1 MFNNLLLD
9 IPPEIDYAFTRYIS
23 EVYIMIHDGP
33 ARPAPSLPGMVFRG
47 ARKALV
53 VTFDLAKVMVPVYIA
68 TTILRHSGIL
78 LRVSDLLQ
86 PVTSVVG
93 LPGEASLVLI
103 LGLLVNL
110 YAAIGAMA
118 GISLTPAQIT
128 ILSMMLLTCHSLPL
142 ETTVTQRLG
151 LPVWVAIAVRASV
164 ALLVGFV
171 LSLLL

>member
-1 MFNNLLLD
+1 M
-9 IPPEIDYAFTRYIS
+9 T
-23 EVYIMIHDGP
+23 HDEP
-33 ARPAPSLPGMVFRG
+33 ARPAPSLSGMVFRG
-47 ARKALV
+47 TRKALA

-78 LRVSDLLQ
+78 FHVSDLLQ

-93 LPGEASLVLI
+93 LPGEASLALI
-103 LGLLVNL
+103 LGALVNL

-118 GISLTPAQIT
+118 GIDLTPEQVT
-128 ILSMMLLTCHSLPL
+128 VLSMMLLTCHSLPM

-151 LPVWVAIAVRASV
+151 LPVWLAIGVRASI

-171 LSLLL
+171 LNLLL

>member
-1 MFNNLLLD
+1 M
-9 IPPEIDYAFTRYIS
+9 T
-23 EVYIMIHDGP
+23 HDEP
-33 ARPAPSLPGMVFRG
+33 ARPAPSLSGMVFRG
-47 ARKALV
+47 SRKALV

-78 LRVSDLLQ
+78 FHVSDLLQ

-93 LPGEASLVLI
+93 LPGEASLALI
-103 LGLLVNL
+103 LGTLVNL

-118 GISLTPAQIT
+118 GIGLTPAQVT
-128 ILSMMLLTCHSLPL
+128 ILSMMLLTCHSLPM

-151 LPVWVAIAVRASV
+151 LPVWVAIGLRASV

-171 LSLLL
+171 LNLLL

>member
-1 MFNNLLLD
+1 
-9 IPPEIDYAFTRYIS
+9 
-23 EVYIMIHDGP
+23 MIHHEP
-33 ARPAPSLPGMVFRG
+33 TPVPSLPGMILRG
-47 ARKALV
+47 TRKALV
-53 VTFDLAKVMVPVYIA
+53 VTYDLAKVMVPVYIA
-68 TTILRHSGIL
+68 TTILRHSGVL
-78 LRVSDLLQ
+78 FHVSNLLQ

-103 LGLLVNL
+103 LGALVNL
-110 YAAIGAMA
+110 YAAIGALA

-151 LPVWVAIAVRASV
+151 LPVWVAIGVRASV

-171 LSLLL
+171 LNLLL